1 MNEEELN
8 RMRNYA
14 TAAREHPTWSVAY
27 AQDVPKL
34 LDELGRQRER
44 ADGLSKGQSLMQDD
58 LADLLRALEMGDHA
72 RPQSPHE
79 VMQSAIAE
87 ASVLRL
93 YWHRLRFAE
102 MVLDRNAVTF
112 DGLPW
117 REAARLREAAD
128 GVDEPETG
136 AKADA

>member
-1 MNEEELN
+1 MPEPRGGDVDETELE

-14 TAAREHPTWSVAY
+14 RAAREHPTWSVAY

-34 LDELGRQRER
+34 AAEVEQWRE
-44 ADGLSKGQSLMQDD
+44 ATKVWQSVSDKNFAAWNKVQ
-58 LADLLRALEMGDHA
+58 
-72 RPQSPHE
+72 
-79 VMQSAIAE
+79 
-87 ASVLRL
+87 
-93 YWHRLRFAE
+93 HRLRFCE

-128 GVDEPETG
+128 GIDEPETEPV
-136 AKADA
+136 ADA

>member
-14 TAAREHPTWSVAY
+14 EAAREHPTWSVAY

-34 LDELGRQRER
+34 LDEVDELQEKCCMRETRER
-44 ADGLSKGQSLMQDD
+44 YGTGKWKMLWD
-58 LADLLRALEMGDHA
+58 
-72 RPQSPHE
+72 
-79 VMQSAIAE
+79 
-87 ASVLRL
+87 
-93 YWHRLRFAE
+93 RLRFAE

-128 GVDEPETG
+128 GIDEPETG